1 VAWTVARVDQLP
13 ENVSPSA
20 LTVPSMLEVPCI
32 CIAPHVTGSSMWK
45 TPVAGSI
52 VPVPNEEMSVVPLCV
67 NGTSS
72 KTPMRS
78 KSRVQSPV
86 MSRNAPPT
94 DAVVEVVVDV
104 VVLVVTVTVVFVVTV
119 VEVVVG
125 IVAVDEVVVAVVPVV
140 TVTVVFVVTVVEVV
154 VGTVVLVL
162 DADGHSEK
170 SILQSLVQSN
180 APPGDGQV
188 KLPKLLPSH
197 CSPGSSTPLPQ
208 SAEVVVVVVLVVTVV
223 VGGIVAVVLVVAA
236 VVLVVEVVEVLVVE
250 VVVLVVELVV
260 VVVAPTGQR
269 GRPGSPVQVQRNAL
283 HWLIRFFAQL
293 IEGLG
298 PHASLISSLQ
308 AVVLSHLPLLSA
320 IAEEETKTPTPSA
333 TAAKNVTT
341 AFLVIVEPPYGRS
354 NPKIDFGALP
364 PRGHFSTRLSRG
376 ESPPHRTDE
385 GLVRARARSDKPVPA
400 DTSAVRCSRARTA
413 RSQDTSR
420 RRR

>member
-1 VAWTVARVDQLP
+1 
-13 ENVSPSA
+13 
-20 LTVPSMLEVPCI
+20 
-32 CIAPHVTGSSMWK
+32 
-45 TPVAGSI
+45 
-52 VPVPNEEMSVVPLCV
+52 
-67 NGTSS
+67 
-72 KTPMRS
+72 
-78 KSRVQSPV
+78 
-86 MSRNAPPT
+86 
-94 DAVVEVVVDV
+94 
-104 VVLVVTVTVVFVVTV
+104 
-119 VEVVVG
+119 
-125 IVAVDEVVVAVVPVV
+125 
-140 TVTVVFVVTVVEVV
+140 
-154 VGTVVLVL
+154 
-162 DADGHSEK
+162 
-170 SILQSLVQSN
+170 
-180 APPGDGQV
+180 
-188 KLPKLLPSH
+188 
-197 CSPGSSTPLPQ
+197 
-208 SAEVVVVVVLVVTVV
+208 
-223 VGGIVAVVLVVAA
+223 

-283 HWLIRFFAQL
+283 HWSVMLLTQL
-293 IEGLG
+293 FEGLG